1 MAGADAAYSRTRT
14 LYQYAL
20 STHTGLAGDSSGE
33 VTVHIT
39 GVGGV
44 VVGGQSAVDTSR
56 TEVKSSGGGDGSAG
70 YMYCSS
76 RGLGLVAD
84 RVHTGRVSQ
93 RMYSVPVPVATRG
106 GRVSD

>member
-1 MAGADAAYSRTRT
+1 MPSFAFMAGADAAYSRTRT
-14 LYQYAL
+14 LYQY
-20 STHTGLAGDSSGE
+20 
-33 VTVHIT
+33 IT